1 MSHNDKERGDFM
13 PDYKE
18 MYRIMFTA
26 MTEAIF
32 ILQEAQIKCEELYME
47 AEPEADRQTI
57 IKLRE
62 ITAELKNTLEKG
74 NE

>member
-1 MSHNDKERGDFM
+1 M

-18 MYRIMFTA
+18 MYRILFNA

-32 ILQEAQIKCEELYME
+32 ILQEAQLKCEELYIE

-62 ITAELKNTLEKG
+62 ITEKLKNTLEKNSG
-74 NE
+74 DS

>member
-1 MSHNDKERGDFM
+1 M

-32 ILQEAQIKCEELYME
+32 ILQEAQLKCEELYIE
-47 AEPEADRQTI
+47 AQPESDRETVI
-57 IKLRE
+57 NLRE
-62 ITAELKNTLEKG
+62 ITDQLKSTLEITGK
-74 NE
+74 

>member
-1 MSHNDKERGDFM
+1 M

-26 MTEAIF
+26 MAKAIF
-32 ILQEAQIKCEELYME
+32 ILQEAQIQCEELYIE
-47 AEPEADRQTI
+47 ADKEADRETV

-62 ITAELKNTLEKG
+62 ITEQLKNSLENNSG
-74 NE
+74 DS

>member
-1 MSHNDKERGDFM
+1 M

-26 MTEAIF
+26 MTKAMF
-32 ILQEAQIKCEELYME
+32 ILQEAQIKCEELYIE
-47 AEPEADRQTI
+47 AEPEEDRKTI

-62 ITAELKNTLEKG
+62 ITEQLKSTLE
-74 NE
+74 NNSDDS

>member
-1 MSHNDKERGDFM
+1 M

-32 ILQEAQIKCEELYME
+32 ILQGAQLKCEELYIE
-47 AEPEADRQTI
+47 AQPEADRETI
-57 IKLRE
+57 INLRE
-62 ITAELKNTLEKG
+62 ITDQLKSTLEITGK
-74 NE
+74 

>member
-1 MSHNDKERGDFM
+1 M

-26 MTEAIF
+26 ITEAIF
-32 ILQEAQIKCEELYME
+32 ILQEAQLKCEELYIE

-62 ITAELKNTLEKG
+62 ITAEPKSALEKC

>member
-1 MSHNDKERGDFM
+1 M

-32 ILQEAQIKCEELYME
+32 ILQEAQLKCEELYIE
-47 AEPEADRQTI
+47 AEPEADRETI

-62 ITAELKNTLEKG
+62 ITEDLKSALEKG

>member
-1 MSHNDKERGDFM
+1 M

-26 MTEAIF
+26 MTKAIF
-32 ILQEAQIKCEELYME
+32 ILQEAQIQYEELYIE
-47 AEPEADRQTI
+47 ADKEADRETV

-62 ITAELKNTLEKG
+62 ITEQLKNSLEKNSG
-74 NE
+74 DS

>member
-1 MSHNDKERGDFM
+1 M
-13 PDYKE
+13 PNYKE
-18 MYRIMFTA
+18 MYRITFAA

-32 ILQEAQIKCEELYME
+32 ILQEAQLKCEELYIE

-62 ITAELKNTLEKG
+62 ITEKLKNTLEKG

>member
-1 MSHNDKERGDFM
+1 M

-32 ILQEAQIKCEELYME
+32 ILQEAQIKCEELYLE
-47 AEPEADRQTI
+47 ADPEADRETI
-57 IKLRE
+57 IKLRK
-62 ITAELKNTLEKG
+62 ITDQLKSTLENDEK
-74 NE
+74 

>member
-1 MSHNDKERGDFM
+1 M

-32 ILQEAQIKCEELYME
+32 ILQDAQIKCEELYI
-47 AEPEADRQTI
+47 EADEKADLNTV

-62 ITAELKNTLEKG
+62 ITDQLKSALENSEK
-74 NE
+74 